1 VIPKPSFLDKVRKT
15 LNLDKTVKVFQKDS
29 LIDEIQ
35 KTFRVQ
41 TELKAD
47 RISKLPDLREL
58 EFR

>member
-1 VIPKPSFLDKVRKT
+1 MIPKPSFLDKVRKT

>member
-1 VIPKPSFLDKVRKT
+1 VIPKPSFLDKVRNT